1 MKLVKFIHCLRR
13 MVRHIYNI
21 RSNLQI
27 VGSIYEESKGLL
39 GMAEKNGKCL
49 KKEK

>member
-1 MKLVKFIHCLRR
+1 MKLVKLILCLHQ

-21 RSNLQI
+21 KSNLQI

-39 GMAEKNGKCL
+39 GMAEKNGRCL